1 MSAPAP
7 RRGAGSADPA
17 GDVVTMT
24 VIHNRLVGICREMGA
39 TMMRTAY
46 SPIFSES
53 RDFSCVLFDR
63 DGRML
68 AQTEFCPA
76 QVGAIRFVVKWLI
89 AELGEDAVKPG
100 DVVVHNDPY
109 RGGVHMPEHVVVKPV
124 YYEGELFGYVANIA
138 HLVEIGGMAV
148 GGFAATAT
156 EVYQE
161 GLRLPP
167 VWLMREGRYNHDVW
181 RVIMA
186 NHRAPRYSWG
196 DLHAMIASLTVAER
210 RCHELLDTFGLAAV
224 REVSDAL
231 LDHAERWMRNEI
243 RAIPSGEY
251 EFADHM
257 EDASDPPARDWIRLR
272 LVVQDDE
279 IIADFT
285 ASDPQAANVLNCT
298 YGVTASGVYNAVFHF
313 ADNDVPHNDGAYR
326 PITVIA
332 RPGSIVNVV
341 HPGASVGGNTETHP
355 RIWGIMMGAL
365 AQAVPDRVSAATG
378 GTSCNF
384 LFGGTHPD
392 TGQYYVHYH
401 FDGVGWGGRAQADG
415 NSHQVVPNGN
425 CPATPVEV
433 FETRYPLMARAYR
446 LRRDSAGAGAQRGG
460 LGSDR
465 VLEVRAPSITV
476 SALFDRMVT
485 QPWGLFGGGGG
496 DPSRLLVRRAG
507 QPSFQTFR
515 DAFGTSSNSRVA
527 NVELREG
534 DQVMISSPGG
544 GGYGPPARRD
554 PALVLR
560 DVAEGFVSP
569 QAARGVYKVALD
581 AADDGY
587 RIDHAATAE
596 LRRDEPGPEPSREPT
611 VRAPAAAAQAA
622 PPPPGAWE
630 ELTVDWW
637 QTDVVNCEC
646 CGQVI
651 VRNRWRAGDGRQ
663 FCTPACDERFRTYW
677 LPRYGTPS
685 ERRPQ

>member
-1 MSAPAP
+1 MSLSQVAV
-7 RRGAGSADPA
+7 GTDPA
-17 GDVVTMT
+17 RDLVTQT
-24 VIHNRLVGICREMGA
+24 VLYNRLVGVCREMGT

-63 DGRML
+63 EGRML

-100 DVVVHNDPY
+100 DVIVHNDPY
-109 RGGVHMPEHVVVKPV
+109 RGGVHMPEHVVIKPV
-124 YYEGELFGYVANIA
+124 YYDGELFGYVANIA

-167 VWLMREGRYNHDVW
+167 VWLMREGEYNHDVW
-181 RVIMA
+181 RVIMS

-210 RCHELLDTFGLAAV
+210 RCHELLDTFGLETV
-224 REVSDAL
+224 RHVSSAL
-231 LDHAERWMRNEI
+231 MDHAERWMRNEI
-243 RAIPSGEY
+243 RSIPDGEY

-257 EDASDPPARDWIRLR
+257 EDARDPPARDWIRLR
-272 LVVQDDE
+272 LIVDDGE
-279 IIADFT
+279 IVADFT
-285 ASDPQAANVLNCT
+285 ESDPQAPHVLNCT
-298 YGVTASGVYNAVFHF
+298 YGVTASGVYNAIFHF

-332 RPGSIVNVV
+332 RPGSIVNVI

-355 RIWGIMMGAL
+355 RIWGIVMGAL
-365 AQAVPDRVSAATG
+365 AQAVPERVSAATG

-392 TGQYYVHYH
+392 TDHYYVHYH
-401 FDGVGWGGRAQADG
+401 FDGVGWGGRAAADG

-425 CPATPVEV
+425 CPATPVEI
-433 FETRYPLMARAYR
+433 FETRYPFMARAYR
-446 LRRDSAGAGAQRGG
+446 LRTDSGGAGAQRGG

-465 VLEVRAPSITV
+465 ILEVRAPSITV
-476 SALFDRMVT
+476 SALFDRMVSR
-485 QPWGLFGGGGG
+485 PWGLYGGHTG

-507 QPSFQTFR
+507 TPTFQTFGG
-515 DAFGTSSNSRVA
+515 AFGTTSNSRIA
-527 NVELREG
+527 NIELGEG
-534 DQVMISSPGG
+534 DQVLSGSPGG
-544 GGYGPPARRD
+544 GGYGVPGLRD
-554 PALVLR
+554 PEQVLR
-560 DVAEGFVSP
+560 DVREGFVSP
-569 QAARGVYKVALD
+569 EAGRDVYRVAVDEIDGRYVIDDAGTAALRQDSTLETASAPTTRTPLRA
-581 AADDGY
+581 AADA
-587 RIDHAATAE
+587 R
-596 LRRDEPGPEPSREPT
+596 
-611 VRAPAAAAQAA
+611 
-622 PPPPGAWE
+622 PPQGGHWE
-630 ELTVDWW
+630 RLAGDWW
-637 QTDVVNCEC
+637 QTEVTNCEF

-651 VRNRWRAGDGRQ
+651 PRDIWRAGDGHQ
-663 FCTPACDERFRTYW
+663 FCSEDCDERYRTYW
-677 LPRYGTPS
+677 LPRYG
-685 ERRPQ
+685 RRLDARIQ

>member
-1 MSAPAP
+1 MSKPSVAM
-7 RRGAGSADPA
+7 GADPA
-17 GDVVTMT
+17 RDLVTQT
-24 VIHNRLVGICREMGA
+24 VLYNRLVGVCREMGT

-63 DGRML
+63 QGRML

-89 AELGEDAVKPG
+89 AELGEDAMKPG
-100 DVVVHNDPY
+100 DVIVHNDPY
-109 RGGVHMPEHVVVKPV
+109 RGGVHMPEHVVIKPV
-124 YYEGELFGYVANIA
+124 YHDDELFGYVANIA

-167 VWLMREGRYNHDVW
+167 VWLMREGEYNHDVW
-181 RVIMA
+181 RVIMS
-186 NHRAPRYSWG
+186 NHRAPRYTWG

-210 RCHELLDTFGLAAV
+210 RCHELLDSFGVETV
-224 REVSDAL
+224 REVSSAL
-231 LDHAERWMRNEI
+231 MDHAERWMRNEI
-243 RAIPSGEY
+243 RSIPDGEY

-257 EDASDPPARDWIRLR
+257 EDACDPPARDWIRLR
-272 LVVQDDE
+272 LIVEDGTIV
-279 IIADFT
+279 ADFT
-285 ASDPQAANVLNCT
+285 ESDPQAAHVLNCT
-298 YGVTASGVYNAVFHF
+298 YGVTASGVYNAIFHF

-332 RPGSIVNVV
+332 RPGSIVNVI

-355 RIWGIMMGAL
+355 RIWGIVMGAL
-365 AQAVPDRVSAATG
+365 AQAAPDRVSAATG

-401 FDGVGWGGRAQADG
+401 FDGVGWGGRAAADG

-425 CPATPVEV
+425 CPATPVEI
-433 FETRYPLMARAYR
+433 FETRYPFMVRAYR
-446 LRRDSAGAGAQRGG
+446 LRTDSGGAGEQRGG

-465 VLEVRAPSITV
+465 ILEVRAPAITV
-476 SALFDRMVT
+476 SALFDRMVSR
-485 QPWGLFGGGGG
+485 PWGLYGGHSG

-507 QPSFQTFR
+507 TPTFQTFGE
-515 DAFGTSSNSRVA
+515 AFGTSSNSRIA
-527 NVELREG
+527 NIELGKG

-544 GGYGPPARRD
+544 GGYGAPERRE
-554 PALVLR
+554 LEQVLR
-560 DVAEGFVSP
+560 DVREGFVSLA
-569 QAARGVYKVALD
+569 AARKVYRVAMD
-581 AADDGY
+581 EIDGRFVIDQPTTAA
-587 RIDHAATAE
+587 
-596 LRRDEPGPEPSREPT
+596 LRQARPEPKTRDHGSVKPT
-611 VRAPAAAAQAA
+611 PAKSQAR
-622 PPPPGAWE
+622 PPDGGHWE
-630 ELTVDWW
+630 RLTGDWW
-637 QTDVVNCEC
+637 QTNVIHCEF

-651 VRNRWRAGDGRQ
+651 PRDIWRSGDAHQ
-663 FCTPACDERFRTYW
+663 FCSQNCDERYRTYW
-677 LPRYGTPS
+677 LPRYGQPADT
-685 ERRPQ
+685 RPQ

>member
-1 MSAPAP
+1 MSASQVAV
-7 RRGAGSADPA
+7 GTDPA
-17 GDVVTMT
+17 RDLVTQT
-24 VIHNRLVGICREMGA
+24 VLYNRLVGVCREMGT

-63 DGRML
+63 EGRML

-100 DVVVHNDPY
+100 DVIVHNDPY
-109 RGGVHMPEHVVVKPV
+109 RGGVHMPEHVVIKPV
-124 YYEGELFGYVANIA
+124 YYDGELFGYVANIA

-167 VWLMREGRYNHDVW
+167 VWLMREGEYNHDVW
-181 RVIMA
+181 RVIMS
-186 NHRAPRYSWG
+186 NHRAPRYTWG

-210 RCHELLDTFGLAAV
+210 RCHELLDAFGLETVRQVSAA
-224 REVSDAL
+224 L
-231 LDHAERWMRNEI
+231 MDHAERWMRNEI
-243 RAIPSGEY
+243 RSIPDGEY

-257 EDASDPPARDWIRLR
+257 EDARDPPARDWIRLR
-272 LVVQDDE
+272 LIVNDGE
-279 IIADFT
+279 IVADFT
-285 ASDPQAANVLNCT
+285 ESDPQAAHVLNCT
-298 YGVTASGVYNAVFHF
+298 YGVTASGVYNAIFHF

-355 RIWGIMMGAL
+355 RIWGIVMGAL

-392 TGQYYVHYH
+392 TGHYYVHYH
-401 FDGVGWGGRAQADG
+401 FDGVGWGGRAGADG

-425 CPATPVEV
+425 CPATPVEI
-433 FETRYPLMARAYR
+433 FETRYPFMARAYR
-446 LRRDSAGAGAQRGG
+446 LRTDSGGAGAQRGG

-465 VLEVRAPSITV
+465 ILEVRAPSITV
-476 SALFDRMVT
+476 SALFDRMVSR
-485 QPWGLFGGGGG
+485 PWGLYGGRTG
-496 DPSRLLVRRAG
+496 DTSRLLVRRTG
-507 QPSFQTFR
+507 TPTFQTFGE
-515 DAFGTSSNSRVA
+515 AFGTTSNSRIA
-527 NVELREG
+527 NIELRAG
-534 DQVMISSPGG
+534 DEVLIGSPGG
-544 GGYGPPARRD
+544 GGYGAPELREPEQ
-554 PALVLR
+554 VLR
-560 DVAEGFVSP
+560 DVRERFVSVD
-569 QAARGVYKVALD
+569 AAREVYRVAIDEIDGRYLIDD
-581 AADDGY
+581 AGTEA
-587 RIDHAATAE
+587 
-596 LRRDEPGPEPSREPT
+596 LR
-611 VRAPAAAAQAA
+611 
-622 PPPPGAWE
+622 E
-630 ELTVDWW
+630 ELAQDSGAARMARDPLRPATDARPPRGGHWERLDGDWW
-637 QTDVVNCEC
+637 QTDVTNCEF

-651 VRNRWRAGDGRQ
+651 PSDIWRAGDGHQ
-663 FCTPACDERFRTYW
+663 FCSQDCDARYRTYW
-677 LPRYGTPS
+677 LPRYGQRS
-685 ERRPQ
+685 DARIQ

>member
-1 MSAPAP
+1 MSKPSVAM
-7 RRGAGSADPA
+7 GADPA
-17 GDVVTMT
+17 RDLVTQT
-24 VIHNRLVGICREMGA
+24 VLYNRLVGVCREMGT

-63 DGRML
+63 EGRML

-89 AELGEDAVKPG
+89 AELGEDAMKPG
-100 DVVVHNDPY
+100 DVIVHNDPY
-109 RGGVHMPEHVVVKPV
+109 RGGVHMPEHVVIKPV
-124 YYEGELFGYVANIA
+124 FYGGELFGYVSNIA

-167 VWLMREGRYNHDVW
+167 VWLMREGEYNHDVW
-181 RVIMA
+181 RIIMS

-210 RCHELLDTFGLAAV
+210 RCHELLDSFGLETV
-224 REVSDAL
+224 REVSGAL
-231 LDHAERWMRNEI
+231 MDHAERWMRNEI
-243 RAIPSGEY
+243 RSIPDGEY

-272 LVVQDDE
+272 LIVEDGE
-279 IIADFT
+279 IVADFT
-285 ASDPQAANVLNCT
+285 ESDPQAANVLNCT
-298 YGVTASGVYNAVFHF
+298 YGVTASGVYNAIFHF

-326 PITVIA
+326 PISVIA
-332 RPGSIVNVV
+332 PPGSIVNVV

-355 RIWGIMMGAL
+355 RIWGIVMGAL
-365 AQAVPDRVSAATG
+365 AQAVPERVSAATG

-401 FDGVGWGGRAQADG
+401 FDGVGWGGRAAADG

-425 CPATPVEV
+425 CPATPVEI
-433 FETRYPLMARAYR
+433 FETRYPFMARAYR
-446 LRRDSAGAGAQRGG
+446 LRTDSGGAGAQRGG

-465 VLEVRAPSITV
+465 ILEVRAPAITV
-476 SALFDRMVT
+476 SALFDRMVSR
-485 QPWGLFGGGGG
+485 PWGLYGGHTG

-507 QPSFQTFR
+507 TATFETFGE
-515 DAFGTSSNSRVA
+515 AFGTTSNSRIA
-527 NVELREG
+527 NIELRDG
-534 DQVMISSPGG
+534 DQVMIGSPGG
-544 GGYGPPARRD
+544 GGYGAPELREPEQ
-554 PALVLR
+554 VLR
-560 DVAEGFVSP
+560 DVAEDFVSIA
-569 QAARGVYKVALD
+569 AAREVYRAAIHEVDGCYVIDQPGTHALRQGRTHD
-581 AADDGY
+581 
-587 RIDHAATAE
+587 R
-596 LRRDEPGPEPSREPT
+596 
-611 VRAPAAAAQAA
+611 VQQQPARKRTPVKSQAR
-622 PPPPGAWE
+622 PPAGGTWE
-630 ELTVDWW
+630 RLTGDWW
-637 QTDVVNCEC
+637 QTDVTNCEL

-651 VRNRWRAGDGRQ
+651 PRDMWRAGDGHG
-663 FCTPACDERFRTYW
+663 FCSQDCDERYRTYW
-677 LPRYGTPS
+677 LPRYGQPANT
-685 ERRPQ
+685 RPQ

>member
-1 MSAPAP
+1 MSGSQVA
-7 RRGAGSADPA
+7 AGTDPA
-17 GDVVTMT
+17 RDLVTQT
-24 VIHNRLVGICREMGA
+24 VLYNRLVGVCREMGT

-63 DGRML
+63 EGRML

-100 DVVVHNDPY
+100 DVIVHNDPY
-109 RGGVHMPEHVVVKPV
+109 RGGVHMPEHVVIKPV

-167 VWLMREGRYNHDVW
+167 VWLMREGEYNHDVW
-181 RVIMA
+181 RVIMS
-186 NHRAPRYSWG
+186 NHRAPRYTWG

-210 RCHELLDTFGLAAV
+210 RCHELLDAFGMETV
-224 REVSDAL
+224 RNVSSSL
-231 LDHAERWMRNEI
+231 MDHAERWMRNEI
-243 RAIPSGEY
+243 RSIPDGEY

-257 EDASDPPARDWIRLR
+257 EDACDPPARDWIRLR
-272 LVVQDDE
+272 LIVNDGE
-279 IIADFT
+279 IVADFT
-285 ASDPQAANVLNCT
+285 ESDPQAAHVLNCT
-298 YGVTASGVYNAVFHF
+298 YGVTASGVYNAIFHF

-355 RIWGIMMGAL
+355 RIWGIVMGAL
-365 AQAVPDRVSAATG
+365 AQAVPERVSAATG

-401 FDGVGWGGRAQADG
+401 FDGVGWGGRAAADG

-425 CPATPVEV
+425 CPATPVEI
-433 FETRYPLMARAYR
+433 FETRYPFMARAYR
-446 LRRDSAGAGAQRGG
+446 LRTDSGGAGAQRGG

-465 VLEVRAPSITV
+465 ILEVRAPSITV
-476 SALFDRMVT
+476 SALFDRMVSR
-485 QPWGLFGGGGG
+485 PWGLYGGLTG
-496 DPSRLLVRRAG
+496 DSSRLLVRRAG
-507 QPSFQTFR
+507 LPTFQTFGE
-515 DAFGTSSNSRVA
+515 AFGTTSNSRIA
-527 NVELREG
+527 NIELREG
-534 DQVMISSPGG
+534 DEVLIGSPGG
-544 GGYGPPARRD
+544 GGYGAPERRD
-554 PALVLR
+554 PGQVLR
-560 DVAEGFVSP
+560 DVQEGFVSVA
-569 QAARGVYKVALD
+569 AARQVYRVAIDEVDGRHLID
-581 AADDGY
+581 DTATQALRGDSEQNSGPERSDSSPLRPAAD
-587 RIDHAATAE
+587 
-596 LRRDEPGPEPSREPT
+596 
-611 VRAPAAAAQAA
+611 AQ
-622 PPPPGAWE
+622 PPQGGHWE
-630 ELTVDWW
+630 RVAGDWW
-637 QTDVVNCEC
+637 QTDVINCEF

-651 VRNRWRAGDGRQ
+651 PSEIWRAGDGHQ
-663 FCTPACDERFRTYW
+663 FCSRDCDARYRTYW
-677 LPRYGTPS
+677 LPRYGQ
-685 ERRPQ
+685 RADARVQ

>member
-1 MSAPAP
+1 MSRSQVA
-7 RRGAGSADPA
+7 AGTDPA
-17 GDVVTMT
+17 RDLVTQT
-24 VIHNRLVGICREMGA
+24 VLYNRLVGVCREMGT

-63 DGRML
+63 EGRML

-100 DVVVHNDPY
+100 DVIVHNDPY
-109 RGGVHMPEHVVVKPV
+109 RGGVHMPEHVVIKPV
-124 YYEGELFGYVANIA
+124 YFEGELFGYVANIA

-167 VWLMREGRYNHDVW
+167 VWLMREGEYNHDVW
-181 RVIMA
+181 RVIMS
-186 NHRAPRYSWG
+186 NHRAPRYTWG

-210 RCHELLDTFGLAAV
+210 RCHELLDAFGMETV
-224 REVSDAL
+224 RNVSSSL
-231 LDHAERWMRNEI
+231 MDHAERWMRNEI
-243 RAIPSGEY
+243 RSIPDGEY

-257 EDASDPPARDWIRLR
+257 EDACDPPARDWIRLR
-272 LVVQDDE
+272 LIVNDGE
-279 IIADFT
+279 IVADFT
-285 ASDPQAANVLNCT
+285 ESDPQAAHVLNCT
-298 YGVTASGVYNAVFHF
+298 YGVTASGVYNAIFHF

-332 RPGSIVNVV
+332 RPGSIVNVI

-355 RIWGIMMGAL
+355 RIWGIVMGAL

-401 FDGVGWGGRAQADG
+401 FDGVGWGGRAAADG

-425 CPATPVEV
+425 CPATPVEI
-433 FETRYPLMARAYR
+433 FETRYPFMARAYR
-446 LRRDSAGAGAQRGG
+446 LRTDSGGAGAQRGG

-465 VLEVRAPSITV
+465 ILEVRAPSITV
-476 SALFDRMVT
+476 SALFDRMVSR
-485 QPWGLFGGGGG
+485 PWGLYGGHTG
-496 DPSRLLVRRAG
+496 DSSRLLVRKAG
-507 QPSFQTFR
+507 TAAFMTFGE
-515 DAFGTSSNSRVA
+515 AFGTTSNSRIA
-527 NVELREG
+527 NIELGEG
-534 DQVMISSPGG
+534 DEVLIGSPGG
-544 GGYGPPARRD
+544 GGYGAPERRD
-554 PALVLR
+554 PEHALR
-560 DVAEGFVSP
+560 DVREGFISVD
-569 QAARGVYKVALD
+569 AAREAYRVSIDEVNGRFVVDDEGTAALRQDSAQENVSARIPRNPLPATTD
-581 AADDGY
+581 A
-587 RIDHAATAE
+587 
-596 LRRDEPGPEPSREPT
+596 EPPSGGR
-611 VRAPAAAAQAA
+611 
-622 PPPPGAWE
+622 WE
-630 ELTVDWW
+630 RLSGDWW
-637 QTDVVNCEC
+637 QTDVTNCEF

-651 VRNRWRAGDGRQ
+651 PRDIWRAGDGHQ
-663 FCTPACDERFRTYW
+663 FCSPACDEQFRTYW
-677 LPRYGTPS
+677 LPRYGQ
-685 ERRPQ
+685 RADARVK

>member
-1 MSAPAP
+1 MSKPSVAM
-7 RRGAGSADPA
+7 GADPA
-17 GDVVTMT
+17 RDLVTQT
-24 VIHNRLVGICREMGA
+24 VLYNRLVGVCREMGT

-63 DGRML
+63 EGRML

-89 AELGEDAVKPG
+89 AELGEDAMKPG
-100 DVVVHNDPY
+100 DVIVHNDPY
-109 RGGVHMPEHVVVKPV
+109 RGGVHMPEHVVIKPV
-124 YYEGELFGYVANIA
+124 FYGGELFGYVSNIA

-167 VWLMREGRYNHDVW
+167 VWLMREGEYNHDVW
-181 RVIMA
+181 RIIMS

-210 RCHELLDTFGLAAV
+210 CCHELLDSFGLETV
-224 REVSDAL
+224 REVSGAL
-231 LDHAERWMRNEI
+231 MDHAERWMRNEI
-243 RAIPSGEY
+243 RSIPDGEY

-272 LVVQDDE
+272 LIVEDGE
-279 IIADFT
+279 IVADFT
-285 ASDPQAANVLNCT
+285 ESDPQAANVLNCT
-298 YGVTASGVYNAVFHF
+298 YGVTASGVYNAIFHF

-326 PITVIA
+326 PISVIA
-332 RPGSIVNVV
+332 PPGSIVNVV

-355 RIWGIMMGAL
+355 RIWGIVMGAL
-365 AQAVPDRVSAATG
+365 AQAVPERVSAATG

-401 FDGVGWGGRAQADG
+401 FDGVGWGGRAAADG

-425 CPATPVEV
+425 CPATPVEI
-433 FETRYPLMARAYR
+433 FETRYPFMARAYR
-446 LRRDSAGAGAQRGG
+446 LRTDSGGAGAQRGG

-465 VLEVRAPSITV
+465 ILEVRAPAITV
-476 SALFDRMVT
+476 SALFDRMVSR
-485 QPWGLFGGGGG
+485 PWGLYGGHTG

-507 QPSFQTFR
+507 TATFETFGE
-515 DAFGTSSNSRVA
+515 AFGTSSNSRIA
-527 NVELREG
+527 NIELRDG
-534 DQVMISSPGG
+534 DQVMIGSPGG
-544 GGYGPPARRD
+544 GGYGAPELREPEQ
-554 PALVLR
+554 VLR
-560 DVAEGFVSP
+560 DVAEDFVSVA
-569 QAARGVYKVALD
+569 AAREVYRAAIHEVDGRYVIDQPATHALRQGRT
-581 AADDGY
+581 DD
-587 RIDHAATAE
+587 R
-596 LRRDEPGPEPSREPT
+596 
-611 VRAPAAAAQAA
+611 VQQQPARKRTPAKSQAR
-622 PPPPGAWE
+622 PPAGGTWE
-630 ELTVDWW
+630 RLTGDWW
-637 QTDVVNCEC
+637 QTDVTNCEL

-651 VRNRWRAGDGRQ
+651 PRDMWRSGDGHG
-663 FCTPACDERFRTYW
+663 FCSQDCDERYRTYW
-677 LPRYGTPS
+677 LPRYGQPADT
-685 ERRPQ
+685 RPQ